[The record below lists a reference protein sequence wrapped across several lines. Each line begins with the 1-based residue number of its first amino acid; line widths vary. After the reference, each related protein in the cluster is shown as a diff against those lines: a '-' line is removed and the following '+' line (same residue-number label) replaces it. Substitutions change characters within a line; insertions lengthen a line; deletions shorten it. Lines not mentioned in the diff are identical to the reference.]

1 MYAVHPIP
9 LSEVKAVRK
18 HAPSFGT
25 QHIVMVLTN
34 GLTLPPLYFTA
45 GGVRALFSALKE
57 VWCALSCAVPW
68 LLLREAHRLLEL
80 REVPSIGLTFMLPSN
95 EVCYAIAL
103 LQRWV

>member
-25 QHIVMVLTN
+25 QHIVLVLTN

-57 VWCALSCAVPW
+57 V
-68 LLLREAHRLLEL
+68 
-80 REVPSIGLTFMLPSN
+80 LTPCHLPARGKGGS
-95 EVCYAIAL
+95 L
-103 LQRWV
+103 PRW

>member
-1 MYAVHPIP
+1 MRADRTMYAVHPIP

-25 QHIVMVLTN
+25 QHIVLVLTN

-57 VWCALSCAVPW
+57 VLAFPVLS
-68 LLLREAHRLLEL
+68 LAHCCSSPAMCL
-80 REVPSIGLTFMLPSN
+80 
-95 EVCYAIAL
+95 VCPGAPGTRVAL
-103 LQRWV
+103 LSGSSRAVHI